1 MKQGLLWRRERPTS
15 ARLADQTV
23 ERDWRQ
29 AMPRAE
35 PALSL
40 ATLPLLAVVGPPL
53 CWLGGQL
60 AMPLPQRIDPDSA
73 DCLQQANNE
82 RHYNGCEGE

>member
-1 MKQGLLWRRERPTS
+1 LQRIEAAVAVERPREA
-15 ARLADQTV
+15 ARPLPDTPDQTV

-40 ATLPLLAVVGPPL
+40 APLL
-53 CWLGGQL
+53 
-60 AMPLPQRIDPDSA
+60 LPTVAGAATLRGRQSP
-73 DCLQQANNE
+73 
-82 RHYNGCEGE
+82 HP